1 MEPVL
6 LLASI
11 TGSYAIARNVSKLPD
26 MKPKT
31 HANHIE
37 HVVALFAFVTCI
49 LYMSGFKPGYAH
61 LLVVPITALIYG
73 AFASLRGLQADTVA
87 PTPGLIAAM
96 VISGLAVAA
105 IWMWVYVSQEMG
117 IAPLVAVAFVL
128 AFFISYYMTVRTTQT
143 EPPHIHHWMIGL
155 ALSTAFAGFS
165 DSYIAQGMFGIGMGV
180 AANGVAVYEP
190 AGATSRVKA
199 SS

>member
-1 MEPVL
+1 
-6 LLASI
+6 
-11 TGSYAIARNVSKLPD
+11 

-31 HANHIE
+31 HAHHIE
-37 HVVALFAFVTCI
+37 HVAALFAFVGAI
-49 LYMSGFKPGYAH
+49 LYASGFKPGYAH
-61 LLVVPITALIYG
+61 LLVAPIVALIYG
-73 AFASLRGLQADTVA
+73 GFASLRGLQADTVA

-96 VISGLAVAA
+96 VICGLAVAA
-105 IWMWVYVSQEMG
+105 IWVWVFMG
-117 IAPLVAVAFVL
+117 QQSGIEPLVALAFVL

-165 DSYIAQGMFGIGMGV
+165 DSYIAQGLFGIGMGV

-190 AGATSRVKA
+190 AGATTRAFKA